1 MDLPDR
7 VHVDEVVPRD
17 GLQRLDRFV
26 PTARKAELVDAIV
39 ATGLRSVEVTAFSH
53 PEAVPALRDAGELFE
68 RLDRRPGVEY
78 HALVPNRVG
87 AERAVAAGVDG
98 IDALVTVSDAYA
110 RTNQGMTSE
119 ETLDELDAII
129 DVADDAGVPVEAG
142 LSTSF
147 FCPYDGRIDPERTL
161 AAAERAVAAGVDAV
175 SFSATAGMAEPRGVD
190 DLLARADERLG
201 LDAIDAGL
209 HLHDTNGLALAN
221 AVTAMRRG
229 VRRFDASVCGLG
241 GGTALPDELDTVGN
255 VPTEDLAAACASM
268 GVETGVDIEALL
280 DVARSVRD
288 DLGVEP
294 WSHALA
300 GGTPGGLL
308 AATGGLDESAGPET

>member
-7 VHVDEVVPRD
+7 VHIDEVMPRD
-17 GLQRLDRFV
+17 GLQRLASFV
-26 PTARKAELVDAIV
+26 PTERKVDLVDDLV
-39 ATGLRSVEVTAFSH
+39 ATGLESVEVTAFSH
-53 PEAVPALRDAGELFE
+53 PDAVPNLRDADDLFE
-68 RLDRRPGVEY
+68 RLDRRDGVAY

-110 RTNQGMTSE
+110 RKNQGMTSE
-119 ETLDELDAII
+119 ENLDALDEIL
-129 DVADDAGVPVEAG
+129 DVADDAGISVEAG

-147 FCPYDGRIDPERTL
+147 FCPYRGRVDPERTL
-161 AAAERAVAAGVDAV
+161 AVAERAVEAGVDAV
-175 SFSATAGMAEPRGVD
+175 SFSATAGMADPRRVD

-229 VRRFDASVCGLG
+229 IQRFDAAVCGLG
-241 GGTALPDELDTVGN
+241 GGTVFPDGLENVGN
-255 VPTEDLAAACASM
+255 VPTEDLVAACDAM
-268 GVETGVDIEALL
+268 GVETGVDLDALL

-288 DLGVEP
+288 DLGLAP

-300 GGTPGGLL
+300 GGTPATLL
-308 AATGGLDESAGPET
+308 RATGGVDEE

>member
-17 GLQRLDRFV
+17 GLQRLDGFV
-26 PTARKAELVDAIV
+26 PTAEKAALVDALV

-53 PEAVPALRDAGELFE
+53 PEAVPNLRDAGDLFE
-68 RLDRRPGVEY
+68 TLDRRPGVEY

-98 IDALVTVSDAYA
+98 IDALVTVSDDYA
-110 RTNQGMTSE
+110 RANQGMTTE
-119 ETLDELDAII
+119 ENLDALDEIL

-142 LSTSF
+142 LATSF
-147 FCPYDGRIDPERTL
+147 FCPYAGPVDPERTL
-161 AAAERAVAAGVDAV
+161 AVAERAVAAGVDAV
-175 SFSATAGMAEPRGVD
+175 SFSATAGMAHPQGVEA
-190 DLLARADERLG
+190 LLARADERLG
-201 LDAIDAGL
+201 LDSIDAGL

-229 VRRFDASVCGLG
+229 VRRFDAAACGLG
-241 GGTALPDELDTVGN
+241 GGTVFPEALETVGN
-255 VPTEDLAAACASM
+255 VPTEDLVAACEAM
-268 GVETGVDIEALL
+268 GVETGVDLDALL
-280 DVARSVRD
+280 DVARTVRD

-300 GGTPGGLL
+300 GGTPAAML
-308 AATGGLDESAGPET
+308 AATGPDE